1 MKPTPTPRCA
11 EAPRREAACTPG
23 GEYQALFD
31 ATDEGFCIVR
41 MLFDAAGE
49 PADGILLRA
58 NPSFERQSGLR
69 DVIGAHLRALPLVGD
84 EEHWLRVF
92 GNVARTGQPIH
103 MSDRSEP
110 LGRWFDVHAFR
121 IGEPQQALVA
131 VRFSDISHRRRME
144 ERLGSVRRIKTVGV
158 MFWGGGFRLVD
169 VNDGFLEMSGYAR
182 AEAVGLTW
190 QQLTPPEFHAASR
203 RAVQEVMAHGET
215 TPYEKQYIRKDGSRW
230 WGLFAARRVGD
241 EVVEFVLDV
250 TERKRAEEALL
261 QADRHKDE
269 FLATLAHE
277 LRNPLAPIRNGLQI
291 LRLTLPRDAEAP
303 RRTVRMMD
311 RQLDHLV
318 RLVDDLLDI
327 ARIGAGK
334 VRIERQL
341 VSLRDVLARSVEAT
355 QAAIDARRHRL
366 DVALPQEECYVE
378 GDLDRLAQVFSNL
391 LSNAAKYTPPGG
403 RIRLELGT
411 QPGEVLVRVTDT
423 GIGIPKE
430 QQACV
435 FELFSQVRDHQPHAE
450 GGLGIGLSLVHSL
463 VKLHGG
469 SVEVA
474 SDGPGQGSRFCVRL
488 PRAAAPRRDAG
499 SEGEAAPAAVACR
512 ILIADDNADAAE
524 TLAMLL
530 EADGHTVAT
539 AGDGSEAI
547 ARVRE
552 FHPDI
557 AFLDIGMPVMGGIE
571 AARQIRAMAGADG
584 VRLVALTGWGQPADR
599 ERTRVAGFDLHLV
612 KPLTAAA
619 LADALARLRP
629 R

>member
-1 MKPTPTPRCA
+1 MKPSPIHRCA
-11 EAPRREAACTPG
+11 EAPHAGSRCTPG

-31 ATDEGFCIVR
+31 ATDEGFCIIR

-49 PADGILLRA
+49 PADGIFLKA

-69 DVIGAHLRALPLVGD
+69 DVIGRHLRALPLAGD
-84 EEHWLRVF
+84 EAHWLGVF
-92 GNVARTGQPIH
+92 GNVARTGQAIH

-121 IGEPQQALVA
+121 IGEPGQALVA
-131 VRFSDISHRRRME
+131 VRFSDITHRRRVE
-144 ERLGSVRRIKTVGV
+144 ERLSSVRRIKTVGV
-158 MFWGGGFRLVD
+158 LFWGEGFRLVD
-169 VNDGFLEMSGYAR
+169 VNDGFVEMSGYAR

-190 QQLTPPEFHAASR
+190 QQLTPPEFHVVSR
-203 RAVQEVMAHGET
+203 GAVQQVMAQGET
-215 TPYEKQYIRKDGSRW
+215 VPYEKQYIRKDGTRW
-230 WGLFAARRVGD
+230 WGLFAARRLGD

-250 TERKRAEEALL
+250 TERKRAEEALRE
-261 QADRHKDE
+261 ADRRKDE

-291 LRLTLPRDAEAP
+291 LRLTLPREAEAP
-303 RRTVRMMD
+303 RRTLGMMD

-318 RLVDDLLDI
+318 RLVDDLLDT

-334 VRIERQL
+334 VSIERQV

-355 QAAIDARRHRL
+355 QAAIDAKRHRL
-366 DVALPQEECYVE
+366 EVELPQEECHVE

-403 RIRLELGT
+403 NIRLELRA
-411 QPGEVLVRVTDT
+411 QPQQALVRVCDT

-430 QQACV
+430 QQERV
-435 FELFSQVRDHQPHAE
+435 FELFSQVRDHQRHAE

-469 SVEVA
+469 SVEVE

-488 PRAAAPRRDAG
+488 PRVPAPGRHADADA
-499 SEGEAAPAAVACR
+499 EDPRPAGACR
-512 ILIADDNADAAE
+512 ILVADDNADAAE

-530 EADGHTVAT
+530 EADGHEVAT
-539 AGDGSEAI
+539 AGDGIEAI
-547 ARVRE
+547 ARVKE
-552 FHPDI
+552 FRPDI
-557 AFLDIGMPVMGGIE
+557 VFLDIGMPVMGGLE
-571 AARQIRAMAGADG
+571 AAQQIRALASGRE
-584 VRLVALTGWGQPADR
+584 VRLVALTGWGQPSDR
-599 ERTRVAGFDLHLV
+599 GRTEAAGFDLHLV

-619 LADALARLRP
+619 LHDALARLRP
-629 R
+629 G